1 MGLTAIVY
9 ILKRVKHISGKM
21 IMIIIY
27 KNELFRANFR
37 REYQFNEK
45 LMNQLLL
52 HYFTFQF
59 LYGPPQVKCR
69 LLISSIFD
77 AKNF

>member
-27 KNELFRANFR
+27 KNKLFRANFR

-59 LYGPPQVKCR
+59 LYGDGVT
-69 LLISSIFD
+69 LL
-77 AKNF
+77 NFSQYT

>member
-1 MGLTAIVY
+1 MGFYAIVY
-9 ILKRVKHISGKM
+9 ILKRFKHISRK
-21 IMIIIY
+21 MIIIISY
-27 KNELFRANFR
+27 KNELFKANFK

-59 LYGPPQVKCR
+59 LYGDGVT
-69 LLISSIFD
+69 LL
-77 AKNF
+77 NFSQCA

>member
-1 MGLTAIVY
+1 MGFYAIVVY
-9 ILKRVKHISGKM
+9 ILKRFKHISRK
-21 IMIIIY
+21 IIIIISY

-52 HYFTFQF
+52 HYYFTFQF
-59 LYGPPQVKCR
+59 LYGDGVT
-69 LLISSIFD
+69 LL
-77 AKNF
+77 NFSQYT

>member
-27 KNELFRANFR
+27 KNKLFRANFR

-59 LYGPPQVKCR
+59 LYGDGVT
-69 LLISSIFD
+69 LL
-77 AKNF
+77 NFSQCT